1 LGWRCR
7 FIRGMDARVLPPE
20 LLAGLPPAVVEF
32 IQAIL
37 AENARLRQENAELRA
52 RVADLEAKL
61 NQNSTNSSKPPS
73 ADPPGVKRAPPKAKS
88 GKRTGGQPGHP
99 KHERAL
105 IGRPDHV
112 RECKP
117 SVCRRC
123 ARPLTGDDPEPLR
136 HQVTELPPVSPVVT
150 EYRRHRLTCSACGI
164 TTCGDLPAGVSGQD
178 GPRLRSACALLTGA
192 YRLSKTKAARLLAD
206 VFGVPMCPAQVCATE
221 AAVGEQLRPA
231 VDALLGAAREY
242 PANVDETGMGRGRWL
257 WVMVTAVATVFRIA
271 GGRTKAAF
279 LDLVGATYGS
289 VVTSDRYR
297 SYDHL
302 PDDRHQLC
310 WSHLRRD
317 FQAMIDR
324 KNPGSAVGEA
334 LLGLSDELFA
344 LWQRVRDGTLTR
356 RRFGGKMHAERD
368 FRARFRAA
376 LERGAGCG
384 CAFTEATCQELL
396 DREVSLFVF
405 AFRAGIEPTN
415 NAAERAVRHGVLW
428 RKQSFGPK
436 SDAGAAYLA
445 NIWSVV
451 ETCRQHGRNVWEYLT
466 ACVEAADHGRSLPN
480 LLPAQAQ
487 AA

>member
-1 LGWRCR
+1 
-7 FIRGMDARVLPPE
+7 MEAPTLPPE
-20 LLAGLPPAVVEF
+20 LLADLPPAV
-32 IQAIL
+32 L
-37 AENARLRQENAELRA
+37 AYIRWLEA
-52 RVADLEAKL
+52 RVAQLDARVAELEAKV

-88 GKRTGGQPGHP
+88 GKKTGGQPGHP

-105 IGRPDHV
+105 VERPDHV
-112 RECKP
+112 RDCKP
-117 SVCRRC
+117 AACRRC
-123 ARPLTGDDPEPLR
+123 ARPLMGDDPEPLR
-136 HQVTELPPVSPVVT
+136 HQVTELPPVAPVVT
-150 EYRRHRLTCSACGI
+150 EYRRHRLTCPGCGL
-164 TTCGDLPAGVSGQD
+164 TTCGELPAGVGGQD
-178 GPRLRSACALLTGA
+178 GPRLRAACALLTGA
-192 YRLSKTKAARLLAD
+192 YRLSKARATRLLSDLFRIA
-206 VFGVPMCPAQVCATE
+206 VCPAQVCATE
-221 AAVGEQLRPA
+221 AAVGEQLQPA
-231 VDALLGAAREY
+231 VEGLLTAAREH
-242 PANVDETGMGRGRWL
+242 PANVDETGMGQGRWL

-279 LDLVGATYGS
+279 LDLVGPTYRG

-297 SYDHL
+297 TYDHL

-324 KNPGSAVGEA
+324 RNEGSAIGKD
-334 LLGLSDELFA
+334 LLALSDELFA
-344 LWQRVRDGTLTR
+344 LWQRVRDGTLTE
-356 RRFGGKMHAERD
+356 RRFGGKMHAEKG
-368 FRARFRAA
+368 FRPRFRAA
-376 LERGAGCG
+376 LGRGTGCG

-405 AFRAGIEPTN
+405 AFHPGVEPTN

-436 SDAGAAYLA
+436 SAAGAAYLA

-451 ETCRQHGRNVWEYLT
+451 ETCRQQGRNVWAYLT
-466 ACVEAADHGRSLPN
+466 ACVEAADHGRPLPN
-480 LLPAQAQ
+480 LLATAKAQ